1 MLPSWFNIY
10 TPGAVKNKTRIL
22 IDLELI
28 KKSDIVQ
35 HDDAKIFRQL
45 SGLEQRND
53 KLKVYPNSLTV
64 EQSFQTMFD
73 NFNIR
78 RNDWI
83 NFMILLTSP
92 NHLLRSNI
100 PDLIKMCTSIGIFNI
115 GQVVD
120 EEMDRRRWY
129 ADNYNPMKPCEDY
142 KHWYSWRVGTAA
154 MNHLSIEGKDY
165 ETTTKIDNGPFFF
178 FRKKKDIQ
186 PFIK

>member
-10 TPGAVKNKTRIL
+10 TPGAIKNKTRIL
-22 IDLELI
+22 IDVELI
-28 KKSDIVQ
+28 KNSDIIK

-53 KLKVYPNSLTV
+53 ELKIYPSSLTV

-73 NFNIR
+73 NFNIH

-83 NFMILLTSP
+83 SFMILLTSP
-92 NHLLRSNI
+92 NHLLSSHI

-115 GQVVD
+115 GQAID

-142 KHWYSWRVGTAA
+142 KHWYSWRVGTVS
-154 MNHLSIEGKDY
+154 MNYLNIENKDFD
-165 ETTTKIDNGPFFF
+165 TVSKIDGSPYYF
-178 FRKKKDIQ
+178 FRKKKEIK
-186 PFIK
+186 PFLK